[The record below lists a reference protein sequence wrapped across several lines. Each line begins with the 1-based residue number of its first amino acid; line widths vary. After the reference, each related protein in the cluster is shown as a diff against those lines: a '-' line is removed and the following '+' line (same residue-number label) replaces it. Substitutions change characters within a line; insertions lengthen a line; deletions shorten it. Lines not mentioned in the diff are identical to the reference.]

1 MTQLGRRMA
10 AEVECFR
17 WFLKDAIDGEFGI
30 VRGMAFQMAGAQLRK
45 AREPNFVLEAGRW
58 RS

>member
-1 MTQLGRRMA
+1 M

-17 WFLKDAIDGEFGI
+17 WFLKDVIDGEFRT
-30 VRGMAFQMAGAQLRK
+30 VRGMAFQMDGAAQRK
-45 AREPNFVLEAGRW
+45 AREPNLVLEAGRW